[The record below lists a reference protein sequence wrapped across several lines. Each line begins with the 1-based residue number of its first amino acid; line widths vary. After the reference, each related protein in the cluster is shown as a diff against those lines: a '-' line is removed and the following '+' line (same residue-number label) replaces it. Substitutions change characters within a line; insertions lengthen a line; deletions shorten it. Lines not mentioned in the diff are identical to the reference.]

1 METLKKNA
9 NILIVALAA
18 LLFILGIW
26 GPIAQINYT
35 SYFMSINQTVSFAEM
50 LDLGDIGSS
59 FMDIISVLLTF
70 VAPAIIIV
78 AAVIRAFKQTFHP
91 TVMAWIC
98 RIAAIAVAGW
108 LIYFST
114 EASGNAHIMLY
125 VDILLAI
132 AIAVL
137 SFIFHKPARE

>member
-26 GPIAQINYT
+26 GPIIGAHGI
-35 SYFMSINQTVSFAEM
+35 SLSFYDITGPM
-50 LDLGDIGSS
+50 PTTYKLLIYGIPLTILG
-59 FMDIISVLLTF
+59 T
-70 VAPAIIIV
+70 
-78 AAVIRAFKQTFHP
+78 AAIRAFKQTFYP
-91 TVMAWIC
+91 QVMAWIC
-98 RIAAIAVAGW
+98 RIAAISIPAWFLYAMIDGNGDTTGIHFMV
-108 LIYFST
+108 YFD
-114 EASGNAHIMLY
+114 
-125 VDILLAI
+125 VLLAI

>member
-1 METLKKNA
+1 METKNKNV

-35 SYFMSINQTVSFAEM
+35 AYFMSVNKTVSIAEM
-50 LDLGDIGSS
+50 VDFGDINWS
-59 FMDIISVLLTF
+59 FGDIISLFLIFGV
-70 VAPAIIIV
+70 PAIIII
-78 AAVIRAFKQTFHP
+78 AAAIRAFKQAFYP
-91 TVMAWIC
+91 QVIAWIC
-98 RIAAIAVAGW
+98 RIAAIAVAGV
-108 LIYFST
+108 LIWFSI

>member
-35 SYFMSINQTVSFAEM
+35 AYFMSVNKTISFAEM
-50 LDLGDIGSS
+50 LDLGDIGTS
-59 FMDIISVLLTF
+59 FMDIIAVLLTF

-91 TVMAWIC
+91 TVIAWIC

-108 LIYFST
+108 LIWFSI